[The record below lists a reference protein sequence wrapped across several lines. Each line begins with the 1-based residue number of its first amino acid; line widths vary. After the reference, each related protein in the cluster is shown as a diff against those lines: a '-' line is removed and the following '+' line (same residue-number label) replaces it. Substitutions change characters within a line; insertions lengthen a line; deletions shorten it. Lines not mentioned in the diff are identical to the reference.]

1 MNKEKLHKQV
11 KILGTNVDSTST
23 ASVLRFVRSRLEKW
37 EKNPMKKNKFL
48 IVTPNPEQVVTAQ
61 NDPVFRSILNSA
73 DLSLPDGIGLIAA
86 DRFLKLPAD
95 TNFLIKPLLY
105 LIQGLGVGFSAIT
118 DRVWLTKNLKPIRGR
133 DVFLELIK
141 VANKKRWK
149 VFLLGD
155 KSGSAIKAKEVLD
168 KNYKGLSI
176 FATLGPNLDTDANPV
191 TSSDTKIEK
200 SSLET
205 INKVFPH
212 ILFVGFGAP
221 KQEKW
226 LYRHSSKI
234 NYGGAMVVGGT
245 FDYISGK
252 KKTPPSWIADSGLEW
267 LWRIL
272 IGDQKIERVASAFPK
287 FPLIIF
293 WQKLTGKA
301 PNES

>member
-1 MNKEKLHKQV
+1 MDFLRACRPPVAKRGATCRVRRNKSACIIPQASTPPTQEFLLEYPIKTGMVRSFYILHK
-11 KILGTNVDSTST
+11 
-23 ASVLRFVRSRLEKW
+23 AFFVL
-37 EKNPMKKNKFL
+37 
-48 IVTPNPEQVVTAQ
+48 Q
-61 NDPVFRSILNSA
+61 
-73 DLSLPDGIGLIAA
+73 
-86 DRFLKLPAD
+86 
-95 TNFLIKPLLY
+95 
-105 LIQGLGVGFSAIT
+105 
-118 DRVWLTKNLKPIRGR
+118 
-133 DVFLELIK
+133 
-141 VANKKRWK
+141 
-149 VFLLGD
+149 
-155 KSGSAIKAKEVLD
+155 
-168 KNYKGLSI
+168 
-176 FATLGPNLDTDANPV
+176 
-191 TSSDTKIEK
+191 
-200 SSLET
+200 T

-272 IGDQKIERVASAFPK
+272 IGDQKIERVTSAFPK